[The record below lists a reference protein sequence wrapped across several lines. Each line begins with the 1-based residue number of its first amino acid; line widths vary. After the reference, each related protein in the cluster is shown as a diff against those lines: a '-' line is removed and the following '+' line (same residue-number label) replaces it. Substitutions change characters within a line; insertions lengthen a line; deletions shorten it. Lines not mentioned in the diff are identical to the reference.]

1 MILAIDPGC
10 YESAYCL
17 IDTKTKIPVKF
28 GKVDNEDLLLI
39 IEELKGT
46 YYALAIEMVASYGM
60 RVGSEIFETCVW
72 IGRFYERAITKVG
85 DIDLIYRK
93 DVKKHF
99 GVKTR
104 SKEKLPNA
112 DSQIRTALI
121 NQFGEVGTSKDK
133 GYFYG
138 FKADI
143 WSAYAVGITY
153 IEEKRYERFSIK

>member
-1 MILAIDPGC
+1 MILSIDPGC

-17 IDTKTKIPVKF
+17 IDTNTKIPVKF
-28 GKVDNEDLLLI
+28 GKVNNDDLLLLI
-39 IEELKGT
+39 DELE
-46 YYALAIEMVASYGM
+46 YYAIAIEMVASYGM

-72 IGRFYERAITKVG
+72 IGRFYERSITKVG

-121 NQFGEVGTSKDK
+121 NRFGEVGTVKEK

-143 WSAYAVGITY
+143 WSAYAIGITY
-153 IEEKRYERFSIK
+153 IDKKEGEKKDE